1 MEGPDGIQLDELI
14 GATERGTLWRATRQ
28 RKGDRIVR
36 IVDPRFCDSRFR
48 QSLNHLRE
56 RPQPRMLPIVGE
68 GFAGVHFYIEY
79 RADSPWETL
88 EANFKRLHWRMR
100 LAVMDSICQVLP
112 FWSKS
117 PIHPLGL
124 NERNI
129 IIENNLGRFLPWLLP
144 CPALHYASP
153 CDLFGC
159 DSPVISALAPEVI
172 RGVPFP
178 ERTQD
183 IYALGTL
190 AIHALGCKEVRQVV
204 TDEDRVE
211 AQACGALLFCEM
223 KASEIED
230 FLYDVESLKR
240 LLQVIQRYAHIAP
253 QARPL
258 EVLELQAASHSAV
271 EATKPGTL
279 SLAYVRQQNS
289 RGALKIL
296 QWGFDTFG
304 DNLVDRLLAA
314 SICEKIEEF
323 TQALKHLDFAVE
335 IKPGDIELRWRRND
349 LRWRLYQNLPPL
361 SPDEPDLE
369 DDLLIL
375 YQNLPP
381 LRPDEPDPE
390 GDLLIKDLNWL
401 KLTSETNPTQRNKPH
416 KRLVAVYRRRND
428 LLSAAQELFRASE
441 LEPADME
448 ALYLYAECFKDLG
461 KFDEFV
467 QTVQVA
473 HERIGKMTK
482 NEMMEETEAQKW
494 RKRFDVLLQS

>member
-1 MEGPDGIQLDELI
+1 MEGPDGIQLNELI

-28 RKGDRIVR
+28 RTGDRIVR

-48 QSLNHLRE
+48 QSLNRLRE

-79 RADSPWETL
+79 HADSQWETL
-88 EANFKRLHWRMR
+88 DASFKRIHWRLR

-112 FWSKS
+112 LWSNS

-129 IIENNLGRFLPWLLP
+129 IIVNDLGHHFPWLLP

-153 CDLFGC
+153 CDLFVC
-159 DSPVISALAPEVI
+159 DSPIISALAPEVI

-190 AIHALGCKEVRQVV
+190 AIHALGCKEAPHAV

-223 KASEIED
+223 KTSEIEE
-230 FLYDVESLKR
+230 FLYEVESLKR

-258 EVLELQAASHSAV
+258 EVLELQAASHTAV
-271 EATKPGTL
+271 ETTKPGTL
-279 SLAYVRQQNS
+279 ALAYVQQQNS

-304 DNLVDRLLAA
+304 DNLEERLLAA

-323 TQALKHLDFAVE
+323 AQALKHLDIAVE
-335 IKPGDIELRWRRND
+335 IQPGELKLRWRRND

-361 SPDEPDLE
+361 SPGES
-369 DDLLIL
+369 
-375 YQNLPP
+375 
-381 LRPDEPDPE
+381 DPE

-401 KLTSETNPTQRNKPH
+401 ELTSETNPTQRNKPH
-416 KRLVAVYRRRND
+416 KRLATVYRRRND
-428 LLSAAQELFRASE
+428 LLSAAQELFRATE

-461 KFDEFV
+461 KFDEVV
-467 QTVQVA
+467 QIVQVA
-473 HERIGKMTK
+473 HDRIGKMTTT
-482 NEMMEETEAQKW
+482 ELMEETEAKLW
-494 RKRFDVLLQS
+494 REQFDALLQS

>member
-1 MEGPDGIQLDELI
+1 MEGPDGIQLEELI

-28 RKGDRIVR
+28 SKGDRIVR
-36 IVDPRFCDSRFR
+36 IVDPRFCDLRFR

-56 RPQPRMLPIVGE
+56 RPQPRMLQIVGE

-79 RADSPWETL
+79 CADSPWETL

-129 IIENNLGRFLPWLLP
+129 IMVNLKGRWFPWLLP

-153 CDLFGC
+153 RDLFGC
-159 DSPVISALAPEVI
+159 DSPVISALAPEII

-190 AIHALGCKEVRQVV
+190 AIHALGCKEVRQAV

-211 AQACGALLFCEM
+211 AQACGALLFCDM
-223 KASEIED
+223 NTSEIED
-230 FLYDVESLKR
+230 FLYNVESLKR
-240 LLQVIQRYAHIAP
+240 LLPVIQRYAHIAP
-253 QARPL
+253 EARPL

-279 SLAYVRQQNS
+279 ALACVRQQNS
-289 RGALKIL
+289 RGALKML
-296 QWGFDTFG
+296 QWGFNTFG
-304 DNLVDRLLAA
+304 DNLVERLLAA

-323 TQALKHLDFAVE
+323 AQALKHLDFAVE
-335 IKPGDIELRWRRND
+335 IQPGELKLRWRRND

-361 SPDEPDLE
+361 SSG
-369 DDLLIL
+369 
-375 YQNLPP
+375 
-381 LRPDEPDPE
+381 EPDPE
-390 GDLLIKDLNWL
+390 GDLLITDLNWL
-401 KLTSETNPTQRNKPH
+401 KLRSETNPTQRNKPH
-416 KRLVAVYRRRND
+416 KRLATVYRRRND
-428 LLSAAQELFRASE
+428 LLSAAQELFRATE

-448 ALYLYAECFKDLG
+448 ALYLYAECFKDLE
-461 KFDEFV
+461 KFVEVV
-467 QTVQVA
+467 QIVQVA
-473 HERIGKMTK
+473 HDRIGKMTK
-482 NEMMEETEAQKW
+482 NEMMEETEAQRW
-494 RKRFDVLLQS
+494 REQFDALLQS